1 MTCYYLKQ
9 IKINFKEEIEWNEFS
24 FKFVISLTIKC
35 KKVNFQRGV
44 SFISY
49 SYWLRKK
56 YVTIN
61 TKNNN
66 ERSFKHA
73 VAFTQYQ
80 KEIKSKLQRV
90 ANIKSLIDQILSHL
104 NYLLRQL

>member
-1 MTCYYLKQ
+1 MQKS
-9 IKINFKEEIEWNEFS
+9 EFPKRS
-24 FKFVISLTIKC
+24 
-35 KKVNFQRGV
+35 
-44 SFISY
+44 ISY
-49 SYWLRKK
+49 FYWLRKK
-56 YVTIN
+56 YVTII